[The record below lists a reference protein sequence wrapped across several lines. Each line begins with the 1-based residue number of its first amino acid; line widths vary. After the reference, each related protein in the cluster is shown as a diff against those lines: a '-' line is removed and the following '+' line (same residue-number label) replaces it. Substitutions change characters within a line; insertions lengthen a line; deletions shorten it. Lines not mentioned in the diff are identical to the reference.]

1 MSFRMKGN
9 QLRQLLLVSSRKSKM
24 ADFSDYSRSSINIDA
39 DGKKSLIR
47 LSGGDMRKALN
58 ILQVNFIHIFG
69 LSATTITG
77 INS

>member
-1 MSFRMKGN
+1 
-9 QLRQLLLVSSRKSKM
+9 M
-24 ADFSDYSRSSINIDA
+24 ADFSDYSLSSINIDA

-69 LSATTITG
+69 LSARTITC
-77 INS
+77 ISRIILAY